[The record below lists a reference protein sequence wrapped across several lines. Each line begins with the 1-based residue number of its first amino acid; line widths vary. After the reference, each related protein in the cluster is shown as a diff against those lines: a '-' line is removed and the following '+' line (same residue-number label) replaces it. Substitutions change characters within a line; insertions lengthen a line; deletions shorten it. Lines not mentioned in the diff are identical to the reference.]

1 MPCVAVF
8 LALAFEK
15 CRALQDRAH
24 PRLRKAARCSD
35 LGQLEPFSSRR
46 ENKTAG
52 RIFSPCADPPSGL
65 RRAAFFKRAGAK
77 TCDALHSSNAPGPK
91 PATRAILQTRGT
103 RKDLVSNVGVRT
115 LLKRGMASPGIFS
128 YHAGRDLGD
137 EHMDTFGGVTLM
149 ALLTFQWPPT
159 ARLASDGAARRARA
173 RGPLGTE
180 CAGNVPSA
188 PWFLFVKK
196 GSSMFPCVCR

>member
-1 MPCVAVF
+1 MPRVAVF
-8 LALAFEK
+8 LALAFEE
-15 CRALQDRAH
+15 RGALQYFS
-24 PRLRKAARCSD
+24 PSRLKNAARCSS
-35 LGQLEPFSSRR
+35 LGQSGLFSVRR
-46 ENKTAG
+46 DDKTAG
-52 RIFSPCADPPSGL
+52 QVFQPGVEQPPSPQ
-65 RRAAFFKRAGAK
+65 RARFFKRAAAK
-77 TCDALHSSNAPGPK
+77 TCNAPHSSNKPTPK

-137 EHMDTFGGVTLM
+137 EHMDTFDGVTLM

-159 ARLASDGAARRARA
+159 ARLASDGAARRVRV

-180 CAGNVPSA
+180 CAGNVPAA

>member
-1 MPCVAVF
+1 MTKPQVRSSSQASSSH
-8 LALAFEK
+8 
-15 CRALQDRAH
+15 RARN
-24 PRLRKAARCSD
+24 ARD
-35 LGQLEPFSSRR
+35 
-46 ENKTAG
+46 
-52 RIFSPCADPPSGL
+52 
-65 RRAAFFKRAGAK
+65 
-77 TCDALHSSNAPGPK
+77 SSNALRPK
-91 PATRAILQTRGT
+91 PATRPILQISPRQNL
-103 RKDLVSNVGVRT
+103 RRARFFKRVGRERISCQM
-115 LLKRGMASPGIFS
+115 LASERSWKRGMASPGIFS

-159 ARLASDGAARRARA
+159 ARLASDGAARRVRV